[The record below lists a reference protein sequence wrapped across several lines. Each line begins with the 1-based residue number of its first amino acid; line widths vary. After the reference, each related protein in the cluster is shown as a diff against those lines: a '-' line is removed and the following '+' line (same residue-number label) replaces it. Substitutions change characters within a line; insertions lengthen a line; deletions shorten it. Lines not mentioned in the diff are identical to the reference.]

1 MIQASVT
8 QTQRRERERDTATH
22 PESILT
28 DRSESPSSDMH
39 VSQCHP
45 SGSLCSNATGL
56 FPGTRQRILESSFTR
71 LVSAHYK
78 STSRP
83 SAPFTVPMATKA
95 LIPFLFVAA
104 VLGSTASA
112 CGTCTHPTFPRPP
125 SSKRPPKH
133 LPPYTN
139 PPVVGPPAEGGGAPP
154 GTSPPATC
162 SLDILKLGLCLDVL
176 GGLVHVGLGKP
187 AENVCC
193 PVLQGLLELE
203 AATCLCTAIKLRLL
217 DLDIYIPLAL
227 QVLITCGKDP
237 APGYLCPL
245 S

>member
-1 MIQASVT
+1 
-8 QTQRRERERDTATH
+8 
-22 PESILT
+22 
-28 DRSESPSSDMH
+28 
-39 VSQCHP
+39 
-45 SGSLCSNATGL
+45 
-56 FPGTRQRILESSFTR
+56 
-71 LVSAHYK
+71 
-78 STSRP
+78 
-83 SAPFTVPMATKA
+83 MATKA
-95 LIPFLFVAA
+95 LIRFLFVAV

-112 CGTCTHPTFPRPP
+112 CSTCTHPTFPRPP
-125 SSKRPPKH
+125 SSKKPPKH